1 MDRSSFEQKS
11 IKREIKEIKFTQSKI
26 YVIIKH
32 YRTEVGGDGVA
43 VKFKAGDTVYLIES
57 NRIIREITIVKLA
70 GGFYTI
76 RFKDSG
82 GGIKVRENRLYTS
95 KEEAENV
102 MAKAHSKTKPL
113 HSPWN
118 YM

>member
-32 YRTEVGGDGVA
+32 YRTEAGGDGVA
-43 VKFKAGDTVYLIES
+43 AKFKAGDTAYLIES
-57 NRIIREITIVKLA
+57 NHIIREITIVKFG
-70 GGFYTI
+70 GGFYLI

-82 GGIKVRENRLYTS
+82 GGIKVRENRLYAS

-102 MAKAHSKTKPL
+102 MTKAHSKTKPSY
-113 HSPWN
+113 SPWN

>member
-1 MDRSSFEQKS
+1 MEGDQVHTIRYLRYNKNT
-11 IKREIKEIKFTQSKI
+11 REGA
-26 YVIIKH
+26 
-32 YRTEVGGDGVA
+32 GGDGMA
-43 VKFKAGDTVYLIES
+43 AKFKVGDTAYLIES
-57 NRIIREITIVKLA
+57 NRIVREITIVKVT

-95 KEEAENV
+95 KEEAEN
-102 MAKAHSKTKPL
+102 AITKAHSKTKPSY
-113 HSPWN
+113 SPWN